1 MEQQFKVTI
10 PVECPD
16 CHADS
21 VLLQLLTSYGSYCRC
36 ETCGH
41 VWHHDRPM
49 TEDRG
54 TTNAA

>member
-1 MEQQFKVTI
+1 MEKQFRVTI
-10 PVECPD
+10 PVECPE

-41 VWHHDRPM
+41 VWHHDRPAKQ
-49 TEDRG
+49 EG
-54 TTNAA
+54 GSTNAA

>member
-10 PVECPD
+10 PVECPE
-16 CHADS
+16 CHADI

-36 ETCGH
+36 ESCGH
-41 VWHHDRPM
+41 VWHHDRPL